1 MHPLGE
7 GAVGVERQ
15 CCVPDGHVELNLKT
29 EQHSHAYCGQQTARP
44 DRSTFPAAE
53 TGPCLTQRPRPQRSL
68 APSHVGRF
76 SKPRPQR
83 GLPAKTQVP
92 PPNGVLHPF
101 NQRVLVWAGFLF
113 PRNYVFLHLL
123 TSGLSVSP
131 LEHHL
136 RAGLCIHPHDSR
148 ALGLVSGPRE
158 LFFG

>member
-15 CCVPDGHVELNLKT
+15 CCVPYGHVELNLKT
-29 EQHSHAYCGQQTARP
+29 EQHSRAYCGQQTARP

-53 TGPCLTQRPRPQRSL
+53 TGLCQRSL

-76 SKPRPQR
+76 SKPCPQR

-92 PPNGVLHPF
+92 PPTGVLHPF
-101 NQRVLVWAGFLF
+101 NQRGLVWAGFLF
-113 PRNYVFLHLL
+113 PRNYAFLHLL

-131 LEHHL
+131 LEYHL